1 MNSNNNEKSIRG
13 SSLELDEQN
22 NLDHISLA
30 RKNVINASRM
40 EKKAKVLEKL
50 TSISPFLEQT
60 QNTIDTDIEVS
71 NIPSNVRSHGTAG
84 TEIADTNIRE
94 NDDLEQQF
102 ALVLII
108 FSLSIFIGIYY
119 ISISNMKV
127 EYTKLEM
134 AI

>member
-1 MNSNNNEKSIRG
+1 MNLNNNEKSIRG

-22 NLDHISLA
+22 NLDHISLE
-30 RKNVINASRM
+30 RKNVINVQSTLIG
-40 EKKAKVLEKL
+40 KKAKVLEKL
-50 TSISPFLEQT
+50 TSMSLSLEQT
-60 QNTIDTDIEVS
+60 QNAIGAVDTETV
-71 NIPSNVRSHGTAG
+71 
-84 TEIADTNIRE
+84 DTNISE

-127 EYTKLEM
+127 EYTKLEV

>member
-1 MNSNNNEKSIRG
+1 MNSNNNKKSIRG

-22 NLDHISLA
+22 NLDHISLE
-30 RKNVINASRM
+30 RKNTVTSRLG
-40 EKKAKVLEKL
+40 KKAKVLEKL

>member
-22 NLDHISLA
+22 NLDHISLE
-30 RKNVINASRM
+30 RKNTVTSRM
-40 EKKAKVLEKL
+40 GKKAKVLEKL
-50 TSISPFLEQT
+50 TSISPFLEKT
-60 QNTIDTDIEVS
+60 QNAIDTDIEDADAS
-71 NIPSNVRSHGTAG
+71 
-84 TEIADTNIRE
+84 EIADTNIRE

>member
-22 NLDHISLA
+22 NLDHISLE
-30 RKNVINASRM
+30 RKNTVTSRM
-40 EKKAKVLEKL
+40 GKKAKVLEKL
-50 TSISPFLEQT
+50 TSISTFLEKT
-60 QNTIDTDIEVS
+60 QNAIDTDIEDADAS
-71 NIPSNVRSHGTAG
+71 
-84 TEIADTNIRE
+84 EIADTNIRE

>member
-50 TSISPFLEQT
+50 TSIPPFLEKT
-60 QNTIDTDIEVS
+60 QNAIT
-71 NIPSNVRSHGTAG
+71 
-84 TEIADTNIRE
+84 DTNINE